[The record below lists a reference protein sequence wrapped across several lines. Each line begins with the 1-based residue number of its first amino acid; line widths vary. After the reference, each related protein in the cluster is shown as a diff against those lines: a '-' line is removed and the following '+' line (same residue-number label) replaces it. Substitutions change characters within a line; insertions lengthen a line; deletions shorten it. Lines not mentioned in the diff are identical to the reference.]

1 MTTYHFIV
9 GGPGTGTGSIVS
21 ELLPVLRQKNG
32 RADSVQTILWG
43 KYKNW
48 RPNATYRPGIFF
60 ENFSEKRLANPNV
73 TDWIIHGPGLVINFE
88 RILETLTPNVQYF
101 VKRNSEEYTNKTAT
115 RMLRKNEFFK
125 NVPEDKKQV
134 VKNRWKAATDN
145 ALILV
150 NNATDALN
158 LDWVPFR
165 SFYLDT
171 EDQTG
176 SPIVTILPAQQTTLS
191 YLRQV
196 AIKS

>member
-32 RADSVQTILWG
+32 SAASVQTVLWG

-48 RPNATYRPGIFF
+48 RPNARYRPGIFF
-60 ENFSEKRLANPNV
+60 ENFAERQLSNPDV
-73 TDWIIHGPGLVINFE
+73 TDWIIHGPGL
-88 RILETLTPNVQYF
+88 ILNYELVLEKLTPNIQYF
-101 VKRNSEEYTNKTAT
+101 VKRNSEEYTNKTAS
-115 RMLRKNEFFK
+115 RMLRKVEFFK
-125 NVPEDKKQV
+125 NIAEGK
-134 VKNRWKAATDN
+134 KNRVKERWDEVTEN
-145 ALILV
+145 SLILI
-150 NNATDALN
+150 NNATDTLN
-158 LDWVPFR
+158 LDWTPFR

-171 EDQTG
+171 DDQAGT
-176 SPIVTILPAQQTTLS
+176 PNVTILPSQQTSLS